1 MSFPEKNIS
10 CLTLWDNVGLS
21 LRPVGLLPLLPQEFT
36 RDDVR
41 ALRIAQGMKPDPK
54 QVISKW
60 LAREQIVKDDSRGV
74 FVKVDSRQ

>member
-1 MSFPEKNIS
+1 M
-10 CLTLWDNVGLS
+10 
-21 LRPVGLLPLLPQEFT
+21 LPQEFT